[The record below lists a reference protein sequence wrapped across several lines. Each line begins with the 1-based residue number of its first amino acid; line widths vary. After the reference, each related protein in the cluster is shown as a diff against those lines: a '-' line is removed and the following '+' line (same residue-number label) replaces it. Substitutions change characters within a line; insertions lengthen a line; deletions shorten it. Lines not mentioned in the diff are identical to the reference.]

1 MYHSVNSPAITK
13 VTAAIVFV
21 FFVFFFLYDWQGY
34 CLAVTQHI
42 LSHGVTHYDLLYGAV
57 LITLILFL
65 LQVVIYRVTRLEGRT
80 HTLTYFPSLLFLTML
95 TAVKPDAT
103 GSLSLGVWLVAGPVL
118 LLIWVGGVAV
128 ARQTQVLE
136 RIPMREGHVLTKHL
150 WVNLFALCVM
160 MVMTAVFSN
169 NDAVYHYRAKME
181 YLMLHERYADA
192 LQVGRYSQETDS
204 SLTALRII
212 CLEKTHTLG
221 SRLFTYPVVGG
232 SAVMKASCPDV
243 HILMWQDPHVRI
255 FLRKGKRVYPLTL
268 EHRLT
273 AFMLDKNLDGFARLL
288 TTRYSGR
295 LSALPLHIREALVLY
310 THKRSHPKIVYNES
324 VMDADFKDYRSLY
337 LKTPD
342 PQIRQNQLRD
352 NYGSTYWY
360 YYQYE

>member
-1 MYHSVNSPAITK
+1 
-13 VTAAIVFV
+13 
-21 FFVFFFLYDWQGY
+21 
-34 CLAVTQHI
+34 
-42 LSHGVTHYDLLYGAV
+42 
-57 LITLILFL
+57 
-65 LQVVIYRVTRLEGRT
+65 
-80 HTLTYFPSLLFLTML
+80 
-95 TAVKPDAT
+95 
-103 GSLSLGVWLVAGPVL
+103 
-118 LLIWVGGVAV
+118 
-128 ARQTQVLE
+128 
-136 RIPMREGHVLTKHL
+136 
-150 WVNLFALCVM
+150 
-160 MVMTAVFSN
+160 
-169 NDAVYHYRAKME
+169 
-181 YLMLHERYADA
+181 
-192 LQVGRYSQETDS
+192 
-204 SLTALRII
+204 
-212 CLEKTHTLG
+212 
-221 SRLFTYPVVGG
+221 
-232 SAVMKASCPDV
+232 
-243 HILMWQDPHVRI
+243 MWQDPHVRI